1 MFSNARTLISGEGR
15 SFMKVVAESGT
26 GKIIGAQLMCR
37 NSSDMISE
45 LSLAVAEGKTA
56 DQLLAV
62 IRPHP
67 TYEEALTGALENLK
81 GKIF

>member
-1 MFSNARTLISGEGR
+1 
-15 SFMKVVAESGT
+15 
-26 GKIIGAQLMCR
+26 MCR

-67 TYEEALTGALENLK
+67 TYEEALTGALEDLK